1 MHLSKQ
7 RVTVIGTGN
16 AGLTTAY
23 SLSKA
28 GAEVCLHGMSG
39 FDKQIDH
46 IHSNGGI
53 QAVKNL
59 NGNTFDNFGF
69 APIQKL
75 TKNIEEAVGFS
86 RLLFI
91 PVPSYAQEIIF
102 QELLPFLH
110 NGQILVLMPGNFG
123 SLVLQQIKI
132 ASGYENLDITFVDAI
147 SIPWA
152 CRISGRAEIAIFGS
166 KKYLPMATYPS
177 RYADVV
183 LPLVENA
190 LGIPTP
196 KLQNVIQA
204 GLENINFGAH
214 PLLTILNMGL
224 LENFEGN
231 FNYYRDCCSK
241 ATANAA
247 KFLDIER
254 LSIGKAMGIELI
266 SELEAMNGLYGTSFS
281 NLYDFNRNSATHIAI
296 QGAPESSQHRYITE
310 DVPFLMVPTLH
321 LAQLARIDTP
331 ILEALIHLANAFN
344 QMDYTQTGR
353 TLQKMGLDGMTINQ
367 IKDFVSY

>member
-1 MHLSKQ
+1 MLLPKQ
-7 RVTVIGTGN
+7 KVTVIGTGN

-28 GAEVCLHGMSG
+28 GNEVCLHGMSG
-39 FDKQIDH
+39 FDEQIDH
-46 IHSNGGI
+46 IHFSGGI

-59 NGNTFDNFGF
+59 NGNMFDNFGF
-69 APIQKL
+69 TPIHKL
-75 TKNIEEAVGFS
+75 TRNIKEAVDFS
-86 RLLFI
+86 RLIFL

-102 QELLPFLH
+102 RDLLPFLH
-110 NGQILVLMPGNFG
+110 DGQILVLMPGNFG
-123 SLVLQQIKI
+123 SLVLHQIKI
-132 ASGYENLDITFVDAI
+132 AGGYENLDITFVDAI

-166 KKYLPMATYPS
+166 KKYLPMATFPS
-177 RYADVV
+177 KHSDVV
-183 LPLVENA
+183 FPLVESA
-190 LGIPTP
+190 LGIPIP

-204 GLENINFGAH
+204 GMENINFGAH

-231 FNYYRDCCSK
+231 FNYYRDCCSI

-247 KFLDIER
+247 KILDIER
-254 LSIGKAMGIELI
+254 LSIGKAIGIELK
-266 SELEAMNGLYGTSFS
+266 SELEAMNGLYGTSYS
-281 NLYDFNRNSATHIAI
+281 NLYDFNRNSVTHIAI
-296 QGAPESSQHRYITE
+296 QGAPESSHHRYITE

-321 LAQLARIDTP
+321 FAQLARVDTP
-331 ILEALIHLANAFN
+331 ILGALIHLANAFN
-344 QMDYTQTGR
+344 QTDYIQTGR
-353 TLQKMGLDGMTINQ
+353 TLQKMGLAKMTINQ